1 MQPERLRPLVPATS
15 VAARRVRGMVK
26 WFMPLKGSGFV
37 VPDRGGPEMFVH
49 TSVLLR
55 SGMGDLLPGQRVF
68 ARAENVPRGLQAT
81 EIEPI

>member
-1 MQPERLRPLVPATS
+1 MP
-15 VAARRVRGMVK
+15 AARLELPGAIKLYNPARG
-26 WFMPLKGSGFV
+26 LGFV
-37 VPDRGGPEMFVH
+37 VPDRGGPEIFVH

-68 ARAENVPRGLQAT
+68 FRAESIPRGLQAT